1 MDTFKF
7 QLELPR
13 DLLVALKIPDKE
25 VAWKT
30 KEWIALE
37 LFREGEISA
46 GKAAEMLGLTK
57 SQFINLLN
65 QRGIPYLDLGP
76 EELAQDISSAVAAT
90 K

>member
-7 QLELPR
+7 QVELPR
-13 DLLVALKIPDKE
+13 DLLVALNIPDNE
-25 VAWKT
+25 AAWKT

-46 GKAAEMLGLTK
+46 GKAAEVLGLTK
-57 SQFINLLN
+57 SQFISLLN

-76 EELAQDISSAVAAT
+76 EELAQDFASAIAAT